1 MSAKVDQDGM
11 EVVQVLLEATTIHK
25 NVVKVYYYILIE
37 YIEEDLLYQP
47 LEG

>member
-1 MSAKVDQDGM
+1 MSAKVGQDGR

-25 NVVKVYYYILIE
+25 NVIKVYYYILIE
-37 YIEEDLLYQP
+37 YIKEYLAPQP